1 MKLVTFL
8 RRIGKA
14 LNMSERDYSQHGE
27 QELIL
32 RFFRENTDGYA
43 RFCVDAGAYDG
54 VVGSNSRA
62 LFQLGWSGLAIE
74 PNPRTFERLKALYQD
89 RTDIQCVRLAVS
101 DHDAE
106 GVEMQF
112 AVGPEGVAEEDKWKY
127 AQVSTLNDDFAE
139 TYRRDMAYRY
149 EKSTVDIA
157 ELGALM
163 RQHNVPKN
171 LGFLSIDCEG
181 EDIKIV
187 RQLDL
192 DEFAPKLICVESDD
206 NNRHFYA
213 EVLQAR
219 GYRYY
224 GHTAGNTL
232 FARLK

>member
-1 MKLVTFL
+1 
-8 RRIGKA
+8 
-14 LNMSERDYSQHGE
+14 MSIRDYSQHGE
-27 QELIL
+27 QQLIL
-32 RFFRENTDGYA
+32 TFFRQNPDGFSRY
-43 RFCVDAGAYDG
+43 CVDAGAYDG

-62 LFQLGWSGLAIE
+62 LFEAGWSGLAIE
-74 PNPRTFERLKALYQD
+74 PNPRTFERLKALYAS
-89 RTDIQCVRLAVS
+89 RPDIACVQLAVS
-101 DHDAE
+101 DHDAS

-139 TYRRDMAYRY
+139 SYRRDLAYRY
-149 EKSTVDIA
+149 ETSSVDIV

-163 RQHNVPKN
+163 RRMNVPRD

-187 RQLDL
+187 RRLDL
-192 DEFAPKLICVESDD
+192 HEFRPRLICVESDD

-213 EVLQAR
+213 EVLEPK
-219 GYRYY
+219 GYRYF

-232 FARLK
+232 FSRS